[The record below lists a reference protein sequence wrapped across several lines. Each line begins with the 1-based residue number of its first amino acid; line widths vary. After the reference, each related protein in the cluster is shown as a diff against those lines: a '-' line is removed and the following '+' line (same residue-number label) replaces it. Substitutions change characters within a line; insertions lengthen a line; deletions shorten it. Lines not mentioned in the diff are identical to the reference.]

1 MKCCSSFFSLIHL
14 IVSFVFKA
22 AEKKNKDL
30 EEKVRTLRTEVEENK
45 HRQTNLKTEL
55 KNFLDVL
62 DGKIDEL
69 HDFRQGLSKLG
80 VDN

>member
-1 MKCCSSFFSLIHL
+1 MIRLTVF
-14 IVSFVFKA
+14 FVFKD
-22 AEKKNKDL
+22 AENKNKDL
-30 EEKVRTLRTEVEENK
+30 EEKVRTLRTEVEESK

-69 HDFRQGLSKLG
+69 HDFRQGPSKLG

>member
-1 MKCCSSFFSLIHL
+1 VIHL

-22 AEKKNKDL
+22 AEEKNKDL
-30 EEKVRTLRTEVEENK
+30 EEKVRTLRTEVEESK

>member
-1 MKCCSSFFSLIHL
+1 MSECES
-14 IVSFVFKA
+14 VSQQLQD
-22 AEKKNKDL
+22 AENKNKDL
-30 EEKVRTLRTEVEENK
+30 EEKVRTLRTEVEESK
-45 HRQTNLKTEL
+45 HRQTILKTEL

>member
-1 MKCCSSFFSLIHL
+1 MLFILLLCDHL

-30 EEKVRTLRTEVEENK
+30 EEKVRTLRTEVEESK